1 MNELGIRQKPPPS
14 HMPKRRPKRKPPLP
28 VRNLFD
34 GDDVKGVLMTAPD
47 RFRLG
52 FVVGAGAM
60 FVTGVIVLWYL
71 SGGMG

>member
-1 MNELGIRQKPPPS
+1 MRQPCRAEQGQGCCYTEKCVEFVDLG
-14 HMPKRRPKRKPPLP
+14 
-28 VRNLFD
+28 VR
-34 GDDVKGVLMTAPD
+34 GMLMTAPA